1 MSSVLVAYF
10 SASGVT
16 KALAERL
23 AGQVSADLYE
33 IVPAKP
39 YSPQDL
45 DWTDKLSRSSQEN
58 NDATARPAMAGA
70 MPDLS
75 RYATVL
81 LGFPIWWY
89 KAPRIVQTFLEAGD
103 FSGKRIGVF
112 CPSGSSPLGKVQ
124 ELLEP
129 EAPAAQWLSGIRFE
143 PRPSQAELEAWL
155 KSVCQ
160 QGR

>member
-16 KALAERL
+16 RALAERL
-23 AGQVSADLYE
+23 AGLAGADSYE

-45 DWTDKLSRSSQEN
+45 DWTDKLSRSSLEN
-58 NDATARPAMAGA
+58 ADASARPAMAGA
-70 MPDLS
+70 MPDL
-75 RYATVL
+75 AGLDTVL
-81 LGFPIWWY
+81 LGFPVWWY

-103 FSGKRIGVF
+103 FAGKRIAVF
-112 CPSGSSPLGKVQ
+112 CTSGSSPLGKVQ

-129 EAPAAQWLSGIRFE
+129 EAPQAQWLPGIRFE
-143 PRPSQAELEAWL
+143 PRPAQAELEAWV
-155 KSVCQ
+155 KSVC
-160 QGR
+160 G